1 MSQTINKWGN
11 SLAYRIP
18 KPYAEEL
25 NWTEDTVVNAR
36 VIDGRLVI
44 EAAASPNYTLDD
56 MLAGITPENLH
67 GESSTGG
74 PIGNEVW

>member
-18 KPYAEEL
+18 KPYADEL

-36 VIDGRLVI
+36 VVDGRLVI
-44 EAAASPNYTLDD
+44 EAAAGPKYSLDEL
-56 MLAGITPENLH
+56 LAGITPENLH
-67 GESSTGG
+67 RETSTGRAV
-74 PIGNEVW
+74 GNEVW